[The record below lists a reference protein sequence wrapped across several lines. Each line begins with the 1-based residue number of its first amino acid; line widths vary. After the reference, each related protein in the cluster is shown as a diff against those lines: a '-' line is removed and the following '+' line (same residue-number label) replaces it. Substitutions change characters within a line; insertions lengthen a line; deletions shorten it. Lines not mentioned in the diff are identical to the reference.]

1 MADIKLDENNDI
13 AVENNDI
20 VIITSAEE
28 VRQRLLQ
35 NLRSFRGDWFL
46 NLDAGVTYFENV
58 FRKDYSIEVINTL
71 LKDVILNTP
80 GVMELL
86 SLETNIDDTIRQLS
100 VAFEVKTVD
109 ETISINEVI
118 L

>member
-1 MADIKLDENNDI
+1 MSDIKLDSNNDI

-20 VIITSAEE
+20 LIITASEE

-35 NLRSFRGDWFL
+35 NLRAFKNDWFL
-46 NLDAGVTYFENV
+46 NLEAGVPYFENV
-58 FRKDYSIEVINTL
+58 FRKDYSIEVINTI

-80 GVMELL
+80 GVIELL
-86 SLETNIDDTIRQLS
+86 SLETNIDDSLRQLT
-100 VAFEVKTVD
+100 VAFEVKSTD
-109 ETISINEVI
+109 EIISVSEVI